1 MGIIGRLNRLL
12 GKSGPPAA
20 EPVVDQKGEEP
31 VRADRRRQERV
42 DARTGTRVLIIDDS
56 PTIIAALRK
65 FLRTAG
71 FKTFEALD
79 AESGIAVARREKP
92 ELIFLDIVLPGIN
105 GFAALRT
112 LRRDPELRAIPV
124 IMMSGN
130 EQATEQFFGSR
141 IGADDFMKKP
151 FSREEVFARIVR
163 LLDGDRIPRRAI
175 PSAEAVQLSLSR
187 AGDPGE
193 LRLPGA
199 Q

>member
-12 GKSGPPAA
+12 GKSGPPPT
-20 EPVVDQKGEEP
+20 EPAGDQKGEEP

-42 DARTGTRVLIIDDS
+42 DARAGTRVLIIDDS

-92 ELIFLDIVLPGIN
+92 ELIFLDIVLPGMN

-112 LRRDPELRAIPV
+112 LRRDPELRGIPV

-151 FSREEVFARIVR
+151 FSREEVFARIAR
-163 LLDGDRIPRRAI
+163 LLDEDRIPRRALRTAEQGGEAGADAAG
-175 PSAEAVQLSLSR
+175 SAPA
-187 AGDPGE
+187 
-193 LRLPGA
+193 
-199 Q
+199 